1 MSEKEEQAMID
12 LPDEIREATVS
23 LGRLIKGLPKDDYL
37 LALKELGRIERAWFS
52 IDMMNRS
59 AAAIQAREN
68 MNRGRTGTA

>member
-1 MSEKEEQAMID
+1 VEKEVQAMID
-12 LPDEIREATVS
+12 LPEEIRQATVS

-37 LALKELGRIERAWFS
+37 LALKELSRIERAWFS

-68 MNRGRTGTA
+68 LNRQKTGTA